1 MIPLTQ
7 LILIMICSINPY
19 NIVPPSVLL
28 HSQIFIHV
36 MLTFQIL
43 HLSLRPHDNQTQ
55 PSHIT
60 AIRSPYN
67 LRHFHPERMMIL
79 NLELISLLISKFV
92 L

>member
-1 MIPLTQ
+1 
-7 LILIMICSINPY
+7 
-19 NIVPPSVLL
+19 
-28 HSQIFIHV
+28 

-67 LRHFHPERMMIL
+67 LRPLPPRTYDDSKPRIDFTPHFKIRPIIAL
-79 NLELISLLISKFV
+79 
-92 L
+92 